1 MSGWNEFKAL
11 WRLELSDVL
20 RSRWV
25 VFSST
30 LYGILGAVFVLIGV
44 KESTVLGFTGTGRV
58 LLSFSHALLLVL
70 PLLSLTATS
79 QAVNRAREDGTL
91 ELLFSHPV
99 GRSGWLLAVGAVR
112 YVVLTLPLM
121 LLFGLLTLV
130 GRLVY
135 HDAIPWG
142 MVVRT
147 LALSAGLLWA
157 FTGIGLVISTHI
169 RDTARSLVV
178 AIGVWALAVS
188 VLDFGLVSLM
198 LKWHLNPQAVMLL
211 AALNPVQAARM
222 ALLSVIEPE
231 LAVFGPVGFYLANR
245 IGPTGLLALGLGW
258 PILVGALALTSALKR
273 FNEGDLV

>member
-112 YVVLTLPLM
+112 YVVLTLPLL